1 MERLDLSA
9 LENAF
14 TSLALTIAKLADKQW
29 FTQQDAIVQD
39 TLIAGVIQKFEFVY
53 ELSIKMMKRQL
64 KQLAAVPEEI
74 DSSDF
79 RDILRLSARAGLIDT
94 VEDWLLYRKMRNVTS
109 HTYDQ
114 DKAQQI
120 YQQISD
126 FLQSAQFLLNQLKQH
141 NV

>member
-9 LENAF
+9 LENVF

-29 FTQQDAIVQD
+29 FTHQDAIVQD
-39 TLIAGVIQKFEFVY
+39 TLIAGAIQKFEFVY

-64 KQLAAVPEEI
+64 KLLAAVPEEI

-79 RDILRLSARAGLIDT
+79 RDILCLSARAGLIDT

>member
-14 TSLALTIAKLADKQW
+14 TSLALTIAKLADKRW

-39 TLIAGVIQKFEFVY
+39 TLIAGAIQKFEFVY

-64 KQLAAVPEEI
+64 KLLAAVPEEI

-79 RDILRLSARAGLIDT
+79 RDILRLSARSGLIDT

>member
-9 LENAF
+9 LENVF

-29 FTQQDAIVQD
+29 FTHQDAIVQD
-39 TLIAGVIQKFEFVY
+39 TLIAGAIQKFEFVY

-64 KQLAAVPEEI
+64 KLLAAVPEEI

-79 RDILRLSARAGLIDT
+79 RDILRLSARAGLIDA

-126 FLQSAQFLLNQLKQH
+126 ILQSAQFLLNQLKQH

>member
-9 LENAF
+9 LENVF

-39 TLIAGVIQKFEFVY
+39 TLIAGAIQKFEFVY

-64 KQLAAVPEEI
+64 KLLAAVPEEI

-79 RDILRLSARAGLIDT
+79 RDILRLSARAGLIDA

>member
-1 MERLDLSA
+1 M
-9 LENAF
+9 
-14 TSLALTIAKLADKQW
+14 ADKQW

-64 KQLAAVPEEI
+64 KLLAAVPEEI

>member
-14 TSLALTIAKLADKQW
+14 TSLALTIAKLADNQW

-39 TLIAGVIQKFEFVY
+39 TLIAGAIQKFEFVY

-64 KQLAAVPEEI
+64 KLLAAVPEEI

>member
-9 LENAF
+9 LENVF

-39 TLIAGVIQKFEFVY
+39 TLIAGAIQKFEFVY
-53 ELSIKMMKRQL
+53 ELSIKMMKRRL
-64 KQLAAVPEEI
+64 KLLAAVPEEI

-79 RDILRLSARAGLIDT
+79 RDILRLSARAGLIDA

>member
-9 LENAF
+9 LENVF
-14 TSLALTIAKLADKQW
+14 TSLVLTIAKLADKQW

-39 TLIAGVIQKFEFVY
+39 TLIAGAIQKFEFVY

-64 KQLAAVPEEI
+64 KLLAAVQEEI